1 MKPIDYC
8 REKVSSSGSSFY
20 FAFQFLPARERDG
33 ITALYAFCREVDDVV
48 DQLREPDVARMKL
61 GWWRGEIAR
70 LFDGTPQHP
79 VTRALAEVRA
89 YAPLEKR
96 WFDEIID
103 GMAMDL
109 DHDGFETFDDLLL
122 YCWRAAGVVGLL
134 SAAIFGY
141 DDPDTEEYAQHLG
154 TAFQLTNI
162 IRDVA
167 EDAQRGRV
175 YLAREDLRRHGVE
188 VDDLTA
194 AKTSPALAAA
204 LTEYGARARDYYN
217 RAFAALPARDRYRQR
232 SGIMMA
238 TIYSR
243 LLARIERRGYHV
255 LEKRVALNP
264 LHKLWLAW
272 RTASREERR
281 NRRAGQA

>member
-1 MKPIDYC
+1 MNPIDYC

-48 DQLREPDVARMKL
+48 DQVRDPGVARMKL
-61 GWWRGEIAR
+61 EWWRGEVERMFA
-70 LFDGTPQHP
+70 GTPQHP
-79 VTRALAEVRA
+79 VTRALADVRT
-89 YAPLEKR
+89 YARLEKR

-134 SAAIFGY
+134 SATIFGY

-188 VDDLTA
+188 ADDLTA
-194 AKTSPALAAA
+194 ATTSPALAAA
-204 LTEYGARARDYYN
+204 LAEYGTRARQYYD
-217 RAFAALPARDRYRQR
+217 RAFAALPASDRYRQR
-232 SGIMMA
+232 SGVMMA

-243 LLARIERRGYHV
+243 LLARIDRRGYRV
-255 LEKRVALNP
+255 LERRIALNP

-272 RTASREERR
+272 WTASREERR
-281 NRRAGQA
+281 HRRAGGA

>member
-1 MKPIDYC
+1 MTPIDYC

-48 DQLREPDVARMKL
+48 DLGREPAVARAKL
-61 GWWRGEIAR
+61 NWWRGEIVR
-70 LFDGTPQHP
+70 LFEGAPQHP

-89 YAPLEKR
+89 SARLEKR

-109 DHDGFETFDDLLL
+109 DHEGFETFDDLLL

-134 SAAIFGY
+134 SASIFGY

-167 EDAQRGRV
+167 EDAKRGRV
-175 YLAREDLRRHGVE
+175 YLAREDLRRHGVDA
-188 VDDLTA
+188 DDLTGER
-194 AKTSPALAAA
+194 TSPALAAA
-204 LTEYGARARDYYN
+204 LAEYGARARDYYN
-217 RAFAALPARDRYRQR
+217 RAFAALPAGDRYRQR
-232 SGIMMA
+232 SGVMMA

-243 LLARIERRGYHV
+243 LLARIERRGFRV
-255 LEKRVALNP
+255 LEARVTLNP

-272 RTASREERR
+272 WTASREERR
-281 NRRAGQA
+281 HRRAGSA

>member
-1 MKPIDYC
+1 MNPIDYC

-48 DQLREPDVARMKL
+48 DLGRELSVSRAKL
-61 GWWRGEIAR
+61 DWWRAEIAR
-70 LFDGTPQHP
+70 LFEGTPQHP
-79 VTRALAEVRA
+79 VTRALIDVRG
-89 YAPLEKR
+89 YARLEKR

-134 SAAIFGY
+134 SASIFGY

-167 EDAQRGRV
+167 EDAKRGRV

-188 VDDLTA
+188 ADDLTA
-194 AKTSPALAAA
+194 STTSPALAAV
-204 LTEYGARARDYYN
+204 LTEYGARARDYYD
-217 RAFAALPARDRYRQR
+217 RAFAALPANDRYRQR
-232 SGIMMA
+232 SGVMMA

-243 LLARIERRGYHV
+243 LLARIERRGYRV
-255 LEKRVALNP
+255 LEKRVTLNP

-272 RTASREERR
+272 WTASREERR
-281 NRRAGQA
+281 HRRAGGA